1 MKGVLSALWNDS
13 DIHTRGLRALRAM
26 TDICRHACWWEVM
39 EVHPAVTHTHT
50 HTPTQAPPHTHTH
63 THTRTR
69 THTHMQT
76 SMCTHTLV
84 TYTLVT
90 PRTHSQNRYTVF
102 TKQY

>member
-50 HTPTQAPPHTHTH
+50 HTHTHTDTNTHSHTHTSTHTHTH
-63 THTRTR
+63 THTHILRPCICPLYPKLLPASVHRT
-69 THTHMQT
+69 TPHT
-76 SMCTHTLV
+76 
-84 TYTLVT
+84 
-90 PRTHSQNRYTVF
+90 N
-102 TKQY
+102 